1 MALLVSDYDLGSD
14 VDALLC
20 RAGLDVERLR
30 GKCVFVTG
38 ATGFFGVWMLAAL
51 VRIKRTLCGDLKL
64 VALSRNPDQFLARHP
79 QLEFDRH
86 VNFVA
91 GDVSEFTYP
100 LADVTHLIHMAT
112 TNAAETFAGQAQ
124 LSKLDM
130 LYEGTLNVLK
140 QCSGSLESVLMTSSG
155 VAYGN
160 LERDK
165 IVESDQGKVDT
176 TDLRSALALGKL
188 VSEYLVS
195 SFSEQEKYGFSIARC
210 FSFAGPYL
218 PLDLHYAFGN
228 FIRNAQR
235 KENIVIRGDGLDRRS
250 YLYIGDAIA
259 WLLRMLLEP
268 KNKIYN
274 VGSENDISVYELAV
288 RIAQIAG
295 HGLKVETLGLSGP
308 QDNFRRTSYLP
319 STEQIRADYPGLAE
333 WTDVNQVIEKMLVQ
347 NPSVL
352 PRTQPASVLGD

>member
-1 MALLVSDYDLGSD
+1 MAPLASDYDLSSD

-38 ATGFFGVWMLAAL
+38 ATGFFGVWMLTAL

-79 QLEFDRH
+79 EFEFDRH
-86 VNFVA
+86 VDFVV
-91 GDVSEFTYP
+91 GDVGQFTYP
-100 LADVTHLIHMAT
+100 LGDVTHLVHMAT
-112 TNAAETFAGQAQ
+112 TNAAETFAGQGQ
-124 LSKLDM
+124 FSKLDM
-130 LYEGTLNVLK
+130 LYSGTLNVLK

-195 SFSEQEKYGFSIARC
+195 SFSEQEEYRFSIARC

-274 VGSENDISVYELAV
+274 VGSEKDLSVYELAV
-288 RIAQIAG
+288 KIAQIAG
-295 HGLKVETLGLSGP
+295 HGLKVETLGLAAP
-308 QDNFRRTSYLP
+308 KDNFRRPSYLP
-319 STEQIRADYPGLAE
+319 STELIRSDYPGLVE

-352 PRTQPASVLGD
+352 PRTQPASVLG